1 MWGRVERMGGFWLM
15 DSTGLIQDYVVVCTG
30 VEHCGSGEAALHF
43 FVDRKDYLGRG
54 QNAI

>member
-1 MWGRVERMGGFWLM
+1 M
-15 DSTGLIQDYVVVCTG
+15 DSTGLIQDYVVVYTG

-43 FVDRKDYLGRG
+43 FEDRKDCLGKG